1 MEGQSKAIRAR
12 RAQQDFTRLDG
23 FLTASDWS
31 RLRESQSNRDRLA
44 FLCNVLHQ
52 RLELRLPTEQ
62 TYAAIVSVVACV
74 EQGQAPLGTSAWTLH
89 LLLQEAKTTW
99 RNTCQRYKKWQPEP
113 EALLESLP
121 VRFQDLPDSIRSKY
135 GAEQPATEETRG
147 CSAEAVIACA
157 GQVRLRQSHHEHL
170 NNTAQRP
177 LGMGMGVAAAQWLE
191 HMSAQASAVSML
203 SNLQIFP
210 ENLRGRQSSSH
221 TAQPA
226 APSTGGMAE
235 PTQRPKMPEGRLKAL
250 TDSPWHEMMQ
260 AGQCEKGVCK
270 DTEQEERKLVAAL
283 TGGES
288 SKDAA
293 QKATDNAEAL
303 EAHRQAAREKPDE
316 DSKDLSRPMK
326 RPKHIVYLATS
337 KKIVQDVPRLT
348 DRYQVFSML
357 FFDFLQF
364 RIQVLPELLGAGPSF
379 RLLSTPVLARA
390 PSASSWARLRAP
402 HGRKRPPQGRR

>member
-326 RPKHIVYLATS
+326 RPAASGELRMKRPAAN
-337 KKIVQDVPRLT
+337 KKAAV
-348 DRYQVFSML
+348 
-357 FFDFLQF
+357 
-364 RIQVLPELLGAGPSF
+364 
-379 RLLSTPVLARA
+379 STPEAKKANFAFSARK
-390 PSASSWARLRAP
+390 WGTCRAEYYRDKSYIRCA
-402 HGRKRPPQGRR
+402 H